1 MCPAEG
7 GLYNSPETRRFCALL
22 RGARSIFPML
32 SHDEVLRIAR
42 LARIEVGERDIEALR
57 AELNGILGLID
68 QMRSVDTTG
77 IEPMSHPQADAQ
89 RLREDR
95 VSEPDQRDRFQAI
108 APSVEDGL
116 YLVPKVID

>member
-1 MCPAEG
+1 
-7 GLYNSPETRRFCALL
+7 
-22 RGARSIFPML
+22 ML

>member
-1 MCPAEG
+1 
-7 GLYNSPETRRFCALL
+7 
-22 RGARSIFPML
+22 ML

-77 IEPMSHPQADAQ
+77 IEPMSHPQAEAQ